1 MAKKSY
7 DQRLQKR
14 WLRKEQKEK
23 YRRKNVLD
31 FYGLRELGN
40 WTMAILPFLFGKRNR

>member
-7 DQRLQKR
+7 DQRLKKR
-14 WLRKEQKEK
+14 WLRKEQKNK
-23 YRRKNVLD
+23 YHRMAELD
-31 FYGLRELGN
+31 SYGLRDLGN